1 MDLKACIFDMDG
13 VIVDSAKYH
22 FRAWKKLA
30 TELGIEF
37 SEEDNERLKGLSRVD
52 SLEFILQKGDLYIDN
67 DTKLALMDKKNGW
80 YLQSISSMT
89 PNEILPG
96 VKSFLDSLRA
106 EGIKIGLGS
115 SSRNADRILEA
126 IGLTSYFDSIIDG
139 NKVTH
144 SKPDPEVFLLG
155 GRELGVEPHQT
166 VVFEDALAGIE
177 AAKAGGFKVVGVG
190 DASTLHTADTVI
202 PGFESFSINDL
213 KSHYSES

>member
-37 SEEDNERLKGLSRVD
+37 TEEDNEQLKGLSRVD
-52 SLEFILQKGDLYIDN
+52 SLEFILRKGDLYIDN

-80 YLQSISSMT
+80 YLDSISSMT
-89 PNEILPG
+89 HDEILPG
-96 VKSFLDSLRA
+96 VKTFIESLRA
-106 EGIKIGLGS
+106 ENIKIALGS
-115 SSRNADRILEA
+115 SSRNADRILKA
-126 IGLTSYFDSIIDG
+126 IGLAVYFDSIIDG
-139 NKVTH
+139 NKVTY

-155 GRELGVEPHQT
+155 ASELGVEPHQT

-177 AAKAGGFKVVGVG
+177 AAKSGGFKVVGVG

-202 PGFESFSINDL
+202 LGFESFSIESL
-213 KSHYSES
+213 KAQFRES